1 MNINNTWTILTSY
14 VGLLEG
20 NLFLMYQSLSPIDFE
35 MWYVFFFLRVGYIV
49 SNRAVF
55 LKRNSVRKTC
65 EHAGIYDA
73 LWALEFQTNC
83 ISFRE
88 TERCEHK

>member
-1 MNINNTWTILTSY
+1 MNHFNHSY

-20 NLFLMYQSLSPIDFE
+20 NLFFMYQSLSPIDFE
-35 MWYVFFFLRVGYIV
+35 MCYVFFLRVGYIV

-55 LKRNSVRKTC
+55 LKRNTVRKTC

-73 LWALEFQTNC
+73 L
-83 ISFRE
+83 
-88 TERCEHK
+88 